1 MVTKDARASTSKT
14 AGMAKRVADALNALA
29 SDSFHQ
35 ETVGDLQEF
44 ISDYFDDDVGDFS
57 GIQ

>member
-1 MVTKDARASTSKT
+1 
-14 AGMAKRVADALNALA
+14 MAKRVADALNALA

-57 GIQ
+57 GIQWITYW